1 MNDEPI
7 MPSKAGVKKAVFAFG
22 RMQPPTEGHA
32 YLIRSVIEAAG
43 EDGDA
48 YIFPTST
55 HSGPKKSKRRK
66 TAKASASAATASAVA
81 KANSPKTEEAK
92 ELAEDVNNP
101 LTIDQ
106 KVHWLRIMFPEGA
119 RIINTTKQDC
129 KMIFAAIDK
138 LLNAGYTDISV
149 VVGADRKE
157 DFETMFSNVSTNAK
171 LVSKGATL
179 GIRVLPRPEEAIS
192 GTKVRTMAARGQITQ
207 FRRSV
212 KTGLMTDADALELMN
227 EVREAMGLEPIETS
241 MEGGSGGSL
250 SGVARANTTKRTTK
264 RKRRTYK

>member
-7 MPSKAGVKKAVFAFG
+7 IAPSKAGVKKAVFAFG

-66 TAKASASAATASAVA
+66 TAKASASVAASAVA

-92 ELAEDVNNP
+92 ELAEDINNP

-129 KMIFAAIDK
+129 KMIFAAINK
-138 LLNAGYTDISV
+138 LLDAGYTDISV

-157 DFETMFSNVSTNAK
+157 DFETMFSNAAVNAK
-171 LVSKGATL
+171 LMSKGATL

-192 GTKVRTMAARGQITQ
+192 GTKVRTMAARGQITK

-241 MEGGSGGSL
+241 MEGGGSG
-250 SGVARANTTKRTTK
+250 GVARANTTKRTTK
-264 RKRRTYK
+264 RKRCTYK